1 MIRRSILALT
11 VVSLTSPVLAGETL
25 SLNALTVRPDVGIDV
40 TAPARFRLGAPVDDG
55 ITLRLRNGGRTPI
68 ANVTVALT
76 LERRRPGEAP
86 DDGPAPEPGTR
97 WTYREAEARP
107 AARREQEVV
116 VQPPPGDDPISWV
129 VGRRTLSGTDDAEFV
144 HPRDETTVALAHP
157 LRPERRDDLRQ
168 VLLLTTLD
176 LPADGE
182 LSVPLPRGGRL
193 PRYLAPGAWFLAA
206 TVARRPDDL
215 TPWEIL
221 AREVR
226 PVLLTR

>member
-1 MIRRSILALT
+1 MLRRFILALA
-11 VVSLTSPVLAGETL
+11 VVSPTSALLAGETL
-25 SLNALTVRPDVGIDV
+25 SLNALAIRPDVGLDV
-40 TAPARFRLGAPVDDG
+40 TAPSRFRSGAPIGQGIRIVVRNLGAATVS
-55 ITLRLRNGGRTPI
+55 
-68 ANVTVALT
+68 NVTLALT
-76 LERRRPGEAP
+76 LERRRPGASP
-86 DDGPAPEPGTR
+86 DDGPAPEPGSR

-107 AARREQEVV
+107 AAWREQEVV

-144 HPRDETTVALAHP
+144 HPRDETTVALTHP

-168 VLLLTTLD
+168 VLIQTVVD
-176 LPADGE
+176 LPAEDE
-182 LSVPLPRGGRL
+182 LAVPLPPGLRL

-221 AREVR
+221 AREIR
-226 PVLLTR
+226 PVLVTR

>member
-1 MIRRSILALT
+1 MIRRCALVIASLVLA
-11 VVSLTSPVLAGETL
+11 SPAWAGETL
-25 SLNALTVRPDVGIDV
+25 SLNALVVRPDVGVEV
-40 TAPARFRLGAPVDDG
+40 TAPARFRLGAPVAGG
-55 ITLRLRNGGRTPI
+55 IRVLIRNRSDAPVP
-68 ANVTVALT
+68 AVTVALT
-76 LERRRPGEAP
+76 LERRRPGAAP

-116 VQPPPGDDPISWV
+116 VQPPPGEDPVSWV

-144 HPRDETTVALAHP
+144 HPRDETTVALTHP

-176 LPADGE
+176 LPAGGE
-182 LSVPLPRGGRL
+182 LPVPLPPGGRL
-193 PRYLAPGAWFLAA
+193 PRYLAPGAWFLAVTA
-206 TVARRPDDL
+206 ARRSDDL

-226 PVLLTR
+226 PVLVTR